1 VKIFSKYFVIFLISG
16 ILFTDQL
23 ALANINNADNQG
35 LNRIRTCKA
44 TSTGASPE
52 GLDWNPLSG
61 GDDIYFDFPDN
72 PVCVT
77 VAATSYA
84 LVKGAISGA
93 NISCGRSPSF
103 RYKPSP
109 IKDAYDIAQDS
120 RRMSGKPG
128 CVAGVATAGLSLG
141 IALGEISVI
150 YGIANSVFTRAHV
163 CGYNWMANNPI
174 KQNRST
180 PDYKNV
186 VEKDI
191 TAAIQAKDPNHILNF
206 SNKEY
211 REWYYGGVEVED
223 ASDDKQCK
231 DVSECGDGTNLV
243 SGGTSCSSD
252 FHPQRYYMHG
262 FQAPN
267 FGCEKYNVKN
277 GQNDPLTGRPVLPGR
292 LSILKSAYDCCISR
306 SSKYI
311 CIEYDPIDSGIDSHI
326 DLGMER
332 KFCKSGVGNCTIQG
346 ITFSV
351 KAISNDQ
358 ILCAETF
365 SLCPYNFSLDG
376 GSTICDYYQ
385 DGLYDEENQKWNL
398 VTSNQINE
406 HTATQD
412 CDKISVIRNP
422 DCTYNDL
429 AGKCRNYCQY
439 MNHCVM
445 TNANPYNYVSGI
457 TSPYFSSAC
466 INFVGDSK
474 NPFFYNRSASS
485 LTGGQR
491 HFTAPIAQC
500 VKETLEN
507 VFYNRAG
514 HTQCKDASEI
524 SGADGT
530 CPSGNYTFKQGNQV
544 TRSNGQTKSFFSIVQ
559 DNMQSIV
566 KMFLTLSIMFYGAK
580 ILMGV
585 GQIARKELVMYII
598 KIGFVLFFA
607 TGDAWQNYFF
617 DGVYNAS
624 SALSELVFKVKTST
638 IDSKRDGCQFG
649 NVSDASGNLI
659 SINSYPAGKSYLA
672 LWDTLDCKI
681 SRYLAFGP
689 HVSVANLAFLIIAGI
704 VTEPFGLYFA
714 MMLLLFAFFLIAAAL
729 RALHIFLA
737 SAFSIIIMVY
747 VSPLVILMSLFER
760 TQEIFKGW
768 LTQLISFCV
777 QPMILFA
784 YIALFL
790 NVMDSVM
797 LGSATFSGD
806 QRIIS
811 CNKYC
816 ISTNGALSYDN
827 GQASFCTKPG
837 DHLFD
842 PRSDSFICITEINS
856 YENFPGFELI
866 GISIPVIKGIFD
878 DNGKQKI
885 LTVMKGALIM
895 YILAKFMDEISN
907 IAAALT
913 GGASLPGTGISAGQI
928 FGKAL
933 AITKAIEKRGAAGIK
948 KGVGKGFNK
957 AKEAFAAGNK
967 GKSAARAGGETASD
981 KKGSSDAEDKS
992 DKELG
997 GN

>member
-16 ILFTDQL
+16 TLFTNQL
-23 ALANINNADNQG
+23 ALANIHSADNEG
-35 LNRIRTCKA
+35 LNRIRVCNA

-52 GLDWNPLSG
+52 GLQWDPLSG
-61 GDDIYFDFPDN
+61 GDDIFFDMDN
-72 PVCVT
+72 PVCLT
-77 VAATSYA
+77 VAATSYG
-84 LVKGAISGA
+84 LVKAAIAGA
-93 NISCGRSPSF
+93 NISCGRKPRF
-103 RYKPSP
+103 DPRPSP
-109 IKDAYDIAQDS
+109 VKDAFDIAQNL
-120 RRMSGKPG
+120 RKAPG
-128 CVAGVATAGLSLG
+128 NPKCAAGTTTAVASLG
-141 IALGEISVI
+141 VALGEISVI
-150 YGIANSVFTRAHV
+150 YGIANGVFTRAHV
-163 CGYNWMANNPI
+163 CGYNWMANNPTD
-174 KQNRST
+174 QSRST
-180 PDYKNV
+180 PDYKNTV
-186 VEKDI
+186 QTNI
-191 TAAIQAKDPNHILNF
+191 TAAIQAKDPNHVLNF

-223 ASDDKQCK
+223 TSDDGKCI
-231 DVSECGDGTNLV
+231 DVTECGDGTNLV
-243 SGGTSCSSD
+243 SRGTSCSAD

-262 FQAPN
+262 FQTPN

-277 GQNDPLTGRPVLPGR
+277 GQNDPLTGRPVSSGR
-292 LSILKSAYDCCISR
+292 LSTLKSAYDCCIKR
-306 SSKYI
+306 SSQYI
-311 CIEYDPIDSGIDSHI
+311 CIEYDPIGSLS
-326 DLGMER
+326 MER
-332 KFCKSGVGNCTIQG
+332 KFCKSGVGSCTIQG

-351 KAISNDQ
+351 NAISNNQ
-358 ILCAETF
+358 ILCATTY

-376 GSTICDYYQ
+376 GSSTCDYYQ
-385 DGLYDEENQKWNL
+385 DGLWDNDNQKWNL
-398 VTSNQINE
+398 VTSNQINQ
-406 HTATQD
+406 HTTTQD
-412 CDKISVIRNP
+412 CNKISMIRNP
-422 DCTYNDL
+422 DCTYNNL

-439 MNHCVM
+439 MNNCVM

-457 TSPYFSSAC
+457 TSPYFSNAC

-474 NPFFYNRSASS
+474 NPFFYNRSSSS

-514 HTQCKDASEI
+514 HTQCRDVSEI
-524 SGADGT
+524 FGLDGT
-530 CPSGNYTFKQGNQV
+530 CPSGNYTFKQGQQV
-544 TRSNGQTKSFFSIVQ
+544 TRSDGQTKSFFSIVE

-598 KIGFVLFFA
+598 RIGFVLFFA

-617 DGVYNAS
+617 DGVYNS
-624 SALSELVFKVKTST
+624 SAALSQLVFKVKTST

-649 NVSDASGNLI
+649 NVSDTSGNLI
-659 SINSYPAGKSYLA
+659 SINTYPSGKSYLA

-689 HVSVANLAFLIIAGI
+689 EVSVANLAFLIFAGI
-704 VTEPFGLYFA
+704 FTAPVGIYFA
-714 MMLLLFAFFLIAAAL
+714 MMLLIFAFFLIAAAL

-747 VSPLVILMSLFER
+747 VSPLIILMSLFER

-797 LGSATFSGD
+797 IGSATFSGD
-806 QRIIS
+806 QRIMS
-811 CNKYC
+811 CDKYC
-816 ISTNGALSYDN
+816 VGLNGAITYDN
-827 GQASFCTKPG
+827 KQADFCTKPG
-837 DHLFD
+837 NRIVD
-842 PRSDSFICITEINS
+842 PDSDSFICITEINS
-856 YENFPGFELI
+856 YEDFPGFELI
-866 GISIPVIKGIFD
+866 GIKIPIIKGIFD
-878 DNGKQKI
+878 TNGKQKI

-913 GGASLPGTGISAGQI
+913 GGASLPGAQISAGQI
-928 FGKAL
+928 FNKAL
-933 AITKAIEKRGAAGIK
+933 SIAQAIEKRGGRAAK
-948 KGVGKGFNK
+948 KGIGKGLDK
-957 AKEAFAAGNK
+957 AKEAFSSGNK

-981 KKGSSDAEDKS
+981 KAGSGDEKNKGDKGT
-992 DKELG
+992 EE
-997 GN
+997 